1 MKNYEVT
8 VTSNGEDCLK
18 VYNEELHKIT
28 FDTTSN
34 QSCYCSLSNNPPF
47 DIVLLDYLMPYING
61 LDIAKEILSINPHQR
76 IIFTSAFVKET
87 LENSIKCLSQFE

>member
-47 DIVLLDYLMPYING
+47 DIGTFRLPY
-61 LDIAKEILSINPHQR
+61 AVHKWSR
-76 IIFTSAFVKET
+76 CS
-87 LENSIKCLSQFE
+87 